1 MTIHTT
7 REERA
12 QLSLA
17 CADVAKKSQKDST
30 DSDASQCR
38 VAQSQG

>member
-12 QLSLA
+12 QMSHS
-17 CADVAKKSQKDST
+17 CADVAKKSQKESVDS
-30 DSDASQCR
+30 A
-38 VAQSQG
+38 